1 MTLDT
6 RVAVGAPVDVHELY
20 AFCRT
25 LLDTPADV
33 EPATGNSWGDDRLLR
48 IGNPGGI
55 GLDAW
60 LSISYTADGGPFP
73 RHEHDKWCSVELD
86 GEYETTQ
93 AEIDAHAESVAT
105 DPTDNGWAYAEVSF
119 DTAYSFRGEGD
130 ESCSDLHARLV
141 TALGKWLDAREIP
154 WKWCNEYTGEW
165 SHRYW
170 NLDEFGNAHRST
182 GADAWFRGVVQPAIA
197 AMSMPEPGI
206 YN

>member
-6 RVAVGAPVDVHELY
+6 RVAIGAPIDAHELY

-25 LLDTPADV
+25 LLDTPEHV
-33 EPATGNSWGDDRLLR
+33 EPDTGSAWGDERLAR

-55 GLDAW
+55 GLAAW
-60 LSISYTADGGPFP
+60 LSISYTTDGGPFP

-93 AEIDAHAESVAT
+93 TEIDAHAESVAT

-119 DTAYSFRGEGD
+119 DTAYSFRGEDG
-130 ESCSDLHARLV
+130 ETCSDLHARLV
-141 TALGKWLDAREIP
+141 TALGAWLDARAID
-154 WKWCNEYTGEW
+154 WKWRNEHTGEW
-165 SHRYW
+165 FNRDDQ
-170 NLDEFGNAHRST
+170 LTAFGDAHRST

-197 AMSMPEPGI
+197 AMTMPEPGI